1 MYDELATYTSSELP
15 FQQDIWHGEELR
27 SRMLV
32 RVYTHEDLQGFKILF
47 GEDEPVVI
55 EPESDEPF

>member
-1 MYDELATYTSSELP
+1 MIEELAIHGNNLP
-15 FQQDIWHGEELR
+15 FQQDIWHGEQLR
-27 SRMLV
+27 SRMLA
-32 RVYTHEDLQGFKILF
+32 RVYTPEDIQGFKILF

>member
-1 MYDELATYTSSELP
+1 MIDELATYGNNLP

-32 RVYTHEDLQGFKILF
+32 RVYTPEDYAGFKILF

>member
-1 MYDELATYTSSELP
+1 MLDELSQYGNRLQ

-32 RVYTHEDLQGFKILF
+32 RVYTPEDYAGFAILF

-55 EPESDEPF
+55 EPESDKAF

>member
-1 MYDELATYTSSELP
+1 MLDLLSQYGNNLP

-32 RVYTHEDLQGFKILF
+32 RVYTPGDYEGFAILF

-55 EPESDEPF
+55 EPESDLPF

>member
-1 MYDELATYTSSELP
+1 MLDELSQYGNRLQ

-32 RVYTHEDLQGFKILF
+32 RVYTPGDYAGFAILF
-47 GEDEPVVI
+47 GEDEPVI
-55 EPESDEPF
+55 LEPESNEPF

>member
-1 MYDELATYTSSELP
+1 MLDELSQYGNNLP
-15 FQQDIWHGEELR
+15 FQQDIWQGEQLR

-32 RVYTHEDLQGFKILF
+32 RVYTPEDLQGFKILF

-55 EPESDEPF
+55 EPESLEPF